1 VGVKTLYRRHG
12 IAYLRARQAT
22 KRASSLI
29 HPCQPIVAK
38 QPPVGPGWAH
48 ELKHDGYRLQIHVRD
63 GRVRLYTINGADWSK
78 RYPLIV
84 EAARKIDGSAI
95 LDAEVVWLDSDG
107 AANFDA
113 LHSRV
118 NDQSAVAL
126 AFDLMSLD
134 GEDFRQEPFS
144 ERKAVLRKV
153 LRRTRRGIQYVEH
166 AEDHGGRLFKA
177 VCELGLEGIVSKK
190 LVRRIAQAGRKVG
203 SKSKIRN
210 PRLPPWLLM
219 VRSEYSPMSVVR
231 RNSGRAILA

>member
-1 VGVKTLYRRHG
+1 MV
-12 IAYLRARQAT
+12 LRSFGRGRPLNEPAAF
-22 KRASSLI
+22 I

-38 QPPVGPGWAH
+38 QPPAGPGWAH

-63 GRVRLYTINGADWSK
+63 GRVRRYTINGADWSK

-95 LDAEVVWLDSDG
+95 LDAEVTWLDSDG

-126 AFDLMSLD
+126 AFDLMSLG
-134 GEDFRQEPFS
+134 GEDFRQEAYS
-144 ERKAVLRKV
+144 ERKAVLRKI

-166 AEDHGGRLFKA
+166 AEDHGDDCLMRSVSLALRELSQRDSMRL
-177 VCELGLEGIVSKK
+177 
-190 LVRRIAQAGRKVG
+190 IAQVHPRPGLR
-203 SKSKIRN
+203 SKIR
-210 PRLPPWLLM
+210 RHLPQ
-219 VRSEYSPMSVVR
+219 REHGTS
-231 RNSGRAILA
+231 I